1 MGCRD
6 AGASL
11 AQLGRRNANAGPNS
25 SGNRFSNAPEV
36 LLPGTN
42 LVRLAAGTVGVFPG
56 LDFPAPLQARRALF
70 TDRAL
75 TGQIV
80 LILQWARIVTESQSG
95 TATGGNPSAAHRY
108 PENI

>member
-42 LVRLAAGTVGVFPG
+42 LVRR
-56 LDFPAPLQARRALF
+56 RRAL
-70 TDRAL
+70 
-75 TGQIV
+75 
-80 LILQWARIVTESQSG
+80 
-95 TATGGNPSAAHRY
+95 SACS
-108 PENI
+108 PD